1 MLLRFLELNRHNL
14 PATFSA
20 ATECLKTDYKYDS
33 HELRGSLHFKNQD
46 KSCTFMINGVEK

>member
-20 ATECLKTDYKYDS
+20 ATECLKTDCKYDS